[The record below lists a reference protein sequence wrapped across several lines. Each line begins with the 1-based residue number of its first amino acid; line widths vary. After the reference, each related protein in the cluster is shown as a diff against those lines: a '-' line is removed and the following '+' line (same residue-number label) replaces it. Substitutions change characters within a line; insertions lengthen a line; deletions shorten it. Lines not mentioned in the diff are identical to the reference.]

1 MNNKSNWKTENI
13 WKLKLYNLILHI
25 DLNQLHFLNDQA
37 FGFQLADDTMVQDKS
52 YRLALEQ
59 EHIL

>member
-1 MNNKSNWKTENI
+1 M

-37 FGFQLADDTMVQDKS
+37 FDFQLADDTMVQDKS
-52 YRLALEQ
+52 NRLALEQ
-59 EHIL
+59 EHTL